1 VFVILLYSVSPEME
15 REYAIDDAGELAVV
29 GEKASDGVVNG
40 SWEELLAKDHCGPWV
55 PRADL
60 VPRAPAKES
69 SCDVVTLLLYEGRL
83 RVAIFVDIVES
94 AEDVRRSAGRD
105 L

>member
-1 VFVILLYSVSPEME
+1 
-15 REYAIDDAGELAVV
+15 
-29 GEKASDGVVNG
+29 
-40 SWEELLAKDHCGPWV
+40 
-55 PRADL
+55 
-60 VPRAPAKES
+60 
-69 SCDVVTLLLYEGRL
+69 VTLLLYEGRL